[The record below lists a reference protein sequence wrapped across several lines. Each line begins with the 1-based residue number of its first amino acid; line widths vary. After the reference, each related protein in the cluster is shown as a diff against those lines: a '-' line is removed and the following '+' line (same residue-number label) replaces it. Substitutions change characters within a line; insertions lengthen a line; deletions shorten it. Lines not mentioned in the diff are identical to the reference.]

1 MNILLP
7 RNGPP
12 SLDYHYKKNGDE
24 TFGWW
29 GFRNGDTTRNNNK
42 PLPWLDVTSVWHLFD
57 SNVRIVEW
65 FSLLIIKTAL
75 DRNRRVVTTNTCV
88 FSLTGPIISLS
99 LSLSLS
105 LPTHSK
111 PENRALLVWKNVGSN
126 ATHNITTIITGSDVI
141 HSCTLHI
148 TSCTLNL

>member
-1 MNILLP
+1 
-7 RNGPP
+7 
-12 SLDYHYKKNGDE
+12 
-24 TFGWW
+24 
-29 GFRNGDTTRNNNK
+29 
-42 PLPWLDVTSVWHLFD
+42 
-57 SNVRIVEW
+57 
-65 FSLLIIKTAL
+65 
-75 DRNRRVVTTNTCV
+75 VVTTNTCV
-88 FSLTGPIISLS
+88 FSLTGPIIS